1 MLRIA
6 ISHLRHAES
15 GGTERYLDLLAAH
28 LAERGHEVTIVCRS
42 HARAPHPKV
51 RFVVL
56 RPFSIGAAWRLW
68 SFARAVEAL
77 VEREQFDVVYGLG
90 RTWSQDLL
98 RLGGGSQQTYLEL
111 AHASTRT
118 RIERSLGLG
127 RLKQRTILA
136 IERRALSPGAAWR
149 VVVNARQVKQDI
161 IARFSLAP
169 ELIEV
174 IYNGVDIER
183 FHPRLRANEGKALR
197 SAWNFTD
204 EHILILFLGSGYG
217 RKGLASVIDAFPAVL
232 RARPNARLVVVG
244 FDSAQR
250 DYEARSRRLGIAS
263 SVRFLGGRT
272 DAPACFAACDL
283 YVLPTHYD
291 PFANSTLEALALGLP
306 VITSDANGGSEL
318 LHEGIEGSILPAGC
332 EPIELERA
340 MIAWCDSE
348 RLRVG
353 AHAARALAE
362 AHSHHHAMDQS
373 AELIERC
380 AEQRSA
386 R

>member
-1 MLRIA
+1 ML
-6 ISHLRHAES
+6 LRAS
-15 GGTERYLDLLAAH
+15 
-28 LAERGHEVTIVCRS
+28 GHEVTIVCRS

-56 RPFSIGAAWRLW
+56 RPFAIGAAWRMW

-77 VEREQFDVVYGLG
+77 VERERFDVVYGLG

-111 AHASTRT
+111 AHAATRT
-118 RIERSLGLG
+118 RAERLLGLG
-127 RLKQRTILA
+127 WLKQRTILS
-136 IERRALSPGAAWR
+136 IEKRALRPGAAWR

-161 IARFSLAP
+161 AARFALDP
-169 ELIEV
+169 GQIEV

-183 FHPRLRANEGKALR
+183 FHPRLRAREGKALR
-197 SAWNFTD
+197 EAWGFTQ
-204 EHILILFLGSGYG
+204 EHTLILFLGSGYG
-217 RKGLASVIDAFPAVL
+217 RKGLGSVIDAFPAVA
-232 RARPNARLVVVG
+232 RARPNSRLVVVG
-244 FDSAQR
+244 FDSAQS
-250 DYEARSRRLGIAS
+250 DYEARAARLGLAA

-283 YVLPTHYD
+283 YVLPTRYD

-318 LHEGIEGSILPAGC
+318 LHEGVDGSVLPAAC
-332 EPIELERA
+332 ELAVLERA
-340 MIAWCDSE
+340 MIAWSDPE
-348 RLRVG
+348 RLR
-353 AHAARALAE
+353 AAAPAARALAE
-362 AHSHHHAMDQS
+362 THSHHRAMDQS
-373 AELIERC
+373 TELIERC
-380 AEQRSA
+380 ASQRGA